1 MIEKFKSIFISFQG
15 VPKETAKIMLSFD
28 EGKFF
33 DAFQGEISEDFIEMS
48 KPFFQLIAEDI
59 VKQKKRLGGTFAVAL
74 AVPVR
79 KIREILRKFVG
90 PDLVFVVMNLS
101 EACQAERMKQRHGE
115 GAAAEALTKMN
126 AGFKP
131 AEEDEEGAYNMLV
144 DEGMSEKD
152 VMQKVVELI
161 DKF

>member
-1 MIEKFKSIFISFQG
+1 
-15 VPKETAKIMLSFD
+15 MLSFD

-74 AVPVR
+74 AIPVR

-90 PDLVFVVMNLS
+90 PDLVFVVMNLN

-126 AGFKP
+126 SGFKP
-131 AEEDEEGAYNMLV
+131 AEDDEEGAYNLLV

-161 DKF
+161 DTF

>member
-1 MIEKFKSIFISFQG
+1 
-15 VPKETAKIMLSFD
+15 MLNFD

-74 AVPVR
+74 AIPVR

-126 AGFKP
+126 SGFKP
-131 AEEDEEGAYNMLV
+131 AEDDEEGAYNLLV

-161 DKF
+161 DKFQ

>member
-1 MIEKFKSIFISFQG
+1 
-15 VPKETAKIMLSFD
+15 MLSFD

-48 KPFFQLIAEDI
+48 KPFYHLVAEDI

-74 AVPVR
+74 AIPVR

-90 PDLVFVVMNLS
+90 PDLVFIVMNLS
-101 EACQAERMKQRHGE
+101 EACQAQRMKQRHGE

-131 AEEDEEGAYNMLV
+131 AEDDEEGAYNLLV

-161 DKF
+161 DKFLK